1 MRNLTPATITQA
13 FADYCRNA
21 PSARTRTLLV
31 SLAGHLHSFVRDN
44 KVTQAEWGAAID
56 ALTRA
61 VKFTDDKRNEYILF
75 SDLLGVSSLVD
86 MVNAATS
93 GTPSSVLGPFHI
105 EGAPELANGGD
116 LWRGQVGE
124 PLVVSGKVT
133 DDKGQPAKG
142 TVLALWQNSGNG
154 LYAQQDKNQAATN
167 YHARLTVAP
176 DGTFAFSTVRPVSYT
191 VPDDGPA
198 GDMLRALG
206 RDAWRPAHLHMIVHA
221 PGHKPLITEF
231 FPEDDKYLDRDA
243 VFGVRA
249 PLVLPFKKAS
259 DRKELPANL
268 AARETL
274 PLPVW
279 TAKLDLRLP
288 AA

>member
-1 MRNLTPATITQA
+1 MRNLTPTTITQA
-13 FADYCRNA
+13 FADYARNA
-21 PSARTRTLLV
+21 PSARARSLLV
-31 SLAGHLHSFVRDN
+31 SLAGHLHAFAREN
-44 KVTQAEWGAAID
+44 KLTQAEWGAAID

-61 VKFTDDKRNEYILF
+61 TKFTDDKRNEYILF

-86 MVNAATS
+86 MINAAPS

-124 PLVVSGKVT
+124 PLVVSGRVV
-133 DDKGQPAKG
+133 DQKGAPAKG
-142 TVLALWQNSGNG
+142 TVLAIWQNSGNG
-154 LYAQQDKNQAATN
+154 LYAQQDADQAPTN
-167 YHARLTVAP
+167 YHARLPVAD
-176 DGTFAFSTVRPVSYT
+176 DGSFAFSTVRPVSYK

-198 GDMLRALG
+198 GDMLRVLG

-221 PGHKPLITEF
+221 PGHAPLITEF
-231 FPEDDKYLDRDA
+231 FPEDDTHLDGDA

-249 PLVLPFKKAS
+249 GLVLPFARATERS
-259 DRKELPANL
+259 ALPANL
-268 AARETL
+268 AARDTL
-274 PLPVW
+274 PMPVW
-279 TAKLDLRLP
+279 TARIDLVLP

>member
-13 FADYCRNA
+13 FAEYARNA
-21 PSARTRTLLV
+21 PSARTRDLLV

-44 KVTQAEWGAAID
+44 KVTQEEWGAAID

-61 VKFTDDKRNEYILF
+61 TGFTDDKRNEYILF

-105 EGAPELANGGD
+105 EGAPELPNGGD
-116 LWRGQVGE
+116 LWKGQVGE
-124 PLVVSGKVT
+124 PLVVSGRIV
-133 DDKGQPAKG
+133 DEKGRPATG

-154 LYAQQDKNQAATN
+154 LYAQQDPKQSPTN

-176 DGTFAFSTVRPVSYT
+176 DGTFAFSTVRPVSYK

-221 PGHKPLITEF
+221 PGRKPLITEF
-231 FPEDDKYLDRDA
+231 FPEDDAYLDRDA
-243 VFGVRA
+243 VFGVRGA
-249 PLVLPFKKAS
+249 LVLPFRRAS
-259 DRKELPANL
+259 ERSALPATL
-268 AARETL
+268 VARESL

-279 TAKLDLRLP
+279 TATINLTLP
-288 AA
+288 SA